1 VGIKYFIRQSSC
13 HQRRTWPSR
22 QYVKQTSSTR
32 PDDRCYMRHSRI
44 HRLHCLRFNYHK
56 NAAFSL
62 VKCIRWYV
70 WNGPVITFVLVCR
83 KSIHF
88 WRRYD
93 QKTIFYIFVPNDLD
107 LWLLNLKFAPLV
119 TLVQRY
125 VSTKLQQFLF
135 RFMKIGG
142 TDGGRTERRTGCNT

>member
-1 VGIKYFIRQSSC
+1 MGIKYFIRQSSC

-32 PDDRCYMRHSRI
+32 PDDRCDMRHSRI
-44 HRLHCLRFNYHK
+44 LRLHLDLIITKTQHFRWWNVSDDVCGMDRSSRLSWFVANRSTFDEDMIKKRF
-56 NAAFSL
+56 
-62 VKCIRWYV
+62 
-70 WNGPVITFVLVCR
+70 
-83 KSIHF
+83 
-88 WRRYD
+88 
-93 QKTIFYIFVPNDLD
+93 FYIFVPNDLD
-107 LWLLNLKFAPLV
+107 LWPLNLKFAPLV